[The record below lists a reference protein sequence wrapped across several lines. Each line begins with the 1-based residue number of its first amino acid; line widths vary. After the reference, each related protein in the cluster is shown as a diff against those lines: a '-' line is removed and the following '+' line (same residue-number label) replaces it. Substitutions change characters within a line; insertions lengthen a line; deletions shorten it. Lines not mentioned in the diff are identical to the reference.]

1 MADFRKLTIDLVA
14 AAGKVDGSEIKVLKK
29 ALYADDQIELDEIQF
44 LSELRNAV
52 VKKAKKKATHALDKF
67 FLKAI
72 EDHILQDGVVSVE
85 EVSLL
90 QAQVFADKRLVKGG
104 KKLVESLKK
113 KATSVPPELDA
124 LLESMKGKKKKKS

>member
-1 MADFRKLTIDLVA
+1 MADFRKLSIDLIA
-14 AAGKVDGSEIKVLKK
+14 ANGKIVSSGIKVLKK
-29 ALYADDQIELDEIQF
+29 SLYADDRIELDEIQF

-52 VKKAKKKATHALDKF
+52 VNKAKKKATHALDKF

-72 EDHILQDGVVSVE
+72 EDHILQDGVVSAD

-104 KKLVESLKK
+104 KKLAESLKK

-124 LLESMKGKKKKKS
+124 LLGSVKGKKKKG